1 MNQIKSC
8 FLSLNW
14 KDIRRG
20 LGIAFG
26 AAITYLFSAMMLG
39 TVPDVELLKS
49 VGSVFVGAGGSYLVK
64 NLFTNSSDEF
74 LKKEP
79 YW

>member
-1 MNQIKSC
+1 
-8 FLSLNW
+8 
-14 KDIRRG
+14 
-20 LGIAFG
+20 
-26 AAITYLFSAMMLG
+26 MMLG